1 MRCLFCK
8 VDASTSRSREH
19 IVPESLGNTKYIL
32 PPGVVCDR
40 CNNYFSREVERPF
53 LESAAITLLRFHESV
68 PSKRGVVP
76 PVFGMLMPHFP
87 AVFWK
92 EPKDSFAGHVGLG
105 PDAVRH
111 VLASG
116 SARIILPASG
126 PPPNDRV
133 VSRFLAKV
141 GLEAMAGKLVD
152 HPEGL
157 EYLATEPQ
165 LDMVRDH
172 ARRGTTPDWP
182 FSVRRIYDADR
193 KWTEE
198 LGTATQIV
206 HEFDFLQTET
216 SEWYFVLAIFGL
228 ELVLNMGGPEMEGYR
243 QWLKRN
249 SDASPL
255 YWGKNAI

>member
-1 MRCLFCK
+1 MLCLFCK
-8 VDASTSRSREH
+8 VDASASRSREH
-19 IVPESLGNTKYIL
+19 IIPESLGNTKHVL
-32 PPGVVCDR
+32 PAGVVCDR

-53 LESAAITLLRFHESV
+53 LGSAAITLLRFHESV

-76 PVFGMLMPHFP
+76 PVLGMLLPHFP
-87 AVFWK
+87 AVLWK
-92 EPKDSFAGHVGLG
+92 KPKDSFVGHVDLG
-105 PDAVRH
+105 PDGVRH

-116 SARIILPASG
+116 SARIVLPTSG
-126 PPPNDRV
+126 PPPNARV

-141 GLEAMAGKLVD
+141 GLEAMAAKLVN

-182 FSVRRIYDADR
+182 FSVRRIYNADR
-193 KWTEE
+193 KWTDE

-206 HEFDFLQTET
+206 HEFDILQTET

-228 ELVLNMGGPEMEGYR
+228 ELVLNMGGPEMDGYK

-249 SDASPL
+249 SDVSPL
-255 YWGKNAI
+255 YWGKNAV